1 MKKILTLFTMLL
13 VTVSTL
19 LAQAP
24 SLSYQMIVRNQ
35 KTTQVGAFAPNDLVY
50 SQSMNVYVAVV
61 EATGNVA
68 KVWAFTENGT
78 GNGMIAP
85 QATTNMNGMLS
96 LTLSDYQP
104 VELPAGY
111 QIPTTVDATVKLK
124 WFNEIEW
131 QDAKVVLAIP
141 EYGIMDT
148 MEILPVPF
156 AYKTFMKENI
166 TTPRIVKY
174 IENATPEV
182 DVAAVDEAI
191 TGNVP
196 FMNALR
202 DSVANAIKRNP
213 GRTKELALYFI
224 GLITPEDVE
233 NAADTVSQDVVEFV
247 KDTVVKYIK
256 NHRTEAYNLVKY
268 YIGQTTKED
277 VSGFWN
283 AAMNNEE
290 VYEIAKMIV
299 DSVNKYIKYHPEL
312 AVKTAKYIATHLTT
326 EDVFTLQNFTKT
338 NNPAAYDT
346 AKSILNSLIDE
357 FMAAN
362 DYQKNEC
369 HINLCELS
377 DEINQYAQYRT
388 VECPSFDATTPDNTN
403 APTKVRTNIN
413 KPDGFELKSDVYW
426 YVLSFPNS
434 VYPDTQVVATAHL
447 NENTPYIEYEIPANL
462 KGRMIV
468 FKPMMKQNC
477 KDLVTYGG
485 TYTYNC
491 TNCECPAIASFS
503 YTSTAVGD
511 LANYQGVK
519 LTAKLTNSY
528 NVSGIQYG
536 FQVSTDD
543 GAHWVN
549 LNNKVNPALGT
560 VGTDEFTFV
569 DTIKMNY
576 CDKQIKVRAYVTC
589 NNQTTY
595 SQEGSIKL
603 RDLRLVI
610 SNDPANA
617 LTATNG
623 IHISTQSYINEFDT
637 DWPSV
642 EQIVAKFGNE
652 FGVSVV
658 PEYKWYVNGVEQQN
672 VQGNVYTP
680 YVAGNEYKV
689 TCSFSIFNSE
699 PCVLE
704 ATYSQQ

>member
-35 KTTQVGAFAPNDLVY
+35 KTDTVGTFAPNDLVY
-50 SQSMNVYVAVV
+50 NKSMNVYVAVV

-68 KVWAFTENGT
+68 KVWAFTEHGT

-96 LTLSDYQP
+96 LTLSDYEP

-111 QIPTTVDATVKLK
+111 QIPTTVDATVNLK

-156 AYKTFMKENI
+156 AYKTFMKDNI

-174 IENATPEV
+174 IENATT
-182 DVAAVDEAI
+182 DHVARVDEAI

-224 GLITPEDVE
+224 GLITPKDVE

-277 VSGFWN
+277 VSGFWS

-312 AVKTAKYIATHLTT
+312 ATKTAKYVVRHLTA
-326 EDVFTLQNFTKT
+326 EDVFTLQNYTKT

-346 AKSILNSLIDE
+346 AKGILNDLIDDY
-357 FMAAN
+357 MAAN
-362 DYQKNEC
+362 QYQKVQCDVTDLCALRNE
-369 HINLCELS
+369 IEQFK
-377 DEINQYAQYRT
+377 DYGT
-388 VECPSFDATTPDNTN
+388 VVCPTIGATTYTATN
-403 APTKVRTNIN
+403 
-413 KPDGFELKSDVYW
+413 DELKTPFTNNGNAQNIQAW
-426 YVLSFPNS
+426 YELTFPNS
-434 VYPDTQVVATAHL
+434 NYSTVL
-447 NENTPYIEYEIPANL
+447 IPATVNGNEITAIL
-462 KGRMIV
+462 PQQYKNRNISVRPKMTAECMDTETFGPATEIECQV
-468 FKPMMKQNC
+468 QC
-477 KDLVTYGG
+477 K
-485 TYTYNC
+485 
-491 TNCECPAIASFS
+491 CPDIASFTH
-503 YTSTAVGD
+503 TSDAAGD
-511 LANYQGVK
+511 LINYHGVVLK
-519 LTAKLTNSY
+519 ATMTNNYYHNSSVNCGFEYKDGNGEWTDLHNTNSPAVLS
-528 NVSGIQYG
+528 NDGLTVS
-536 FQVSTDD
+536 
-543 GAHWVN
+543 
-549 LNNKVNPALGT
+549 
-560 VGTDEFTFV
+560 
-569 DTIKMNY
+569 DTIKMNF
-576 CDKQIKVRAYVTC
+576 CGKTILVRPYVECGGERFYGQYSAGVSITLR
-589 NNQTTY
+589 QFDLFISPESPVTGTTAFTV
-595 SQEGSIKL
+595 
-603 RDLRLVI
+603 R
-610 SNDPANA
+610 
-617 LTATNG
+617 NG
-623 IHISTQSYINEFDT
+623 IYIASNEFGT
-637 DWPSV
+637 HWPSV
-642 EQIVAKFGNE
+642 EQIVEKYGNQY
-652 FGVSVV
+652 GVNVEPTYQWESTG
-658 PEYKWYVNGVEQQN
+658 YTQTGKTVNISTSGD
-672 VQGNVYTP
+672 YT
-680 YVAGNEYKV
+680 V
-689 TCSFSIFNSE
+689 TCTIPALFNSNENCVLKKTFSIT
-699 PCVLE
+699 VH
-704 ATYSQQ
+704 

>member
-35 KTTQVGAFAPNDLVY
+35 TTDSVGAFAPNDLVY
-50 SQSMNVYVAVV
+50 NQSMNVYVAVV

-68 KVWAFTENGT
+68 KVWAFTEHGT

-85 QATTNMNGMLS
+85 QVTTNMNGMLS
-96 LTLSDYQP
+96 LTLSDYEP
-104 VELPAGY
+104 VALSADY
-111 QIPTTVDATVKLK
+111 QIPNTVNATVHLK

-156 AYKTFMKENI
+156 AYKTFMKDNI

-174 IENATPEV
+174 IENATPED

-191 TGNVP
+191 TDNES

-213 GRTKELALYFI
+213 SRTKELALYFI
-224 GLITPEDVE
+224 GLTTPQDVE
-233 NAADTVSQDVVEFV
+233 KAANAVSQDVVEFV

-256 NHRTEAYNLVKY
+256 NHRTEAYNIVKY
-268 YIGQTTKED
+268 FIGQTTVED
-277 VSGFWN
+277 VSDLWS
-283 AAMNNEE
+283 AAIHSSEADDI
-290 VYEIAKMIV
+290 VKMVV
-299 DSVNKYIKYHPEL
+299 DSVNAYIARHPEL

-326 EDVFTLQNFTKT
+326 EDVFTLQNYTKT

-369 HINLCELS
+369 HINLCELR

-388 VECPSFDATTPDNTN
+388 VECPSFAATTPDNTN
-403 APTKVRTNIN
+403 AAKVRTNIN
-413 KPDGFELKSDVYW
+413 KPDGFTLKPDVYW

-434 VYPDTQVVATAHL
+434 LYPETEVTATAYL
-447 NENTPYIEYEIPANL
+447 DATPPYIEYEIPTEMQ
-462 KGRMIV
+462 GRKINI
-468 FKPMMKQNC
+468 KPMMKQDC
-477 KDLVTYGG
+477 KDLVTYGEH
-485 TYTYNC
+485 YTYNC

-528 NVSGIQYG
+528 YESGIQYG
-536 FQVSTDD
+536 FEVSTDD
-543 GAHWVN
+543 GATWEK
-549 LNNKVNPALGT
+549 LNNKVNPALGAD
-560 VGTDEFTFV
+560 GFTFV

-576 CDKQIKVRAYVTC
+576 CNKQIKVRAYVTC
-589 NNQTTY
+589 NNQRTY

-623 IHISTQSYINEFDT
+623 IHISTQSYINEFGT

-658 PEYKWYVNGVEQQN
+658 PEYKWYVNGVEQQD

-680 YVAGNEYKV
+680 YVAGKVYKV

>member
-13 VTVSTL
+13 VTASTL

-35 KTTQVGAFAPNDLVY
+35 KTADVTVGEKVFHTNDLIY

-96 LTLSDYQP
+96 LTLSDYEP
-104 VELPAGY
+104 VELPDGY
-111 QIPTTVDATVKLK
+111 QIPTTVDATVQLK

-156 AYKTFMKENI
+156 AYKTFMKDNI

-174 IENATPEV
+174 VENATTD

-191 TGNVP
+191 TGNED

-213 GRTKELALYFI
+213 GKTKELALYFI
-224 GLITPEDVE
+224 GLTTPQDVE
-233 NAADTVSQDVVEFV
+233 NAANAVSQDVVEFV

-268 YIGQTTKED
+268 FIGQTTVED
-277 VSGFWN
+277 VSDMWS
-283 AAMNNEE
+283 AAIHSSEADDI
-290 VYEIAKMIV
+290 VKMVV
-299 DSVNKYIKYHPEL
+299 DSVNEYIKRHPEL

-369 HINLCELS
+369 HINLCELR
-377 DEINQYAQYRT
+377 DEIQQYSQYRT
-388 VECPSFDATTPDNTN
+388 VECPSFGETILDNT
-403 APTKVRTNIN
+403 KVSTNIN
-413 KPDGFELKSDVYW
+413 KPDGFTLKENSYW
-426 YVLSFPNS
+426 YILSFPNS
-434 VYPDTQVVATAHL
+434 VYPETQVVATAHL

-462 KGRMIV
+462 QGRKINI
-468 FKPMMKQNC
+468 KPMMKQDC
-477 KDLVTYGG
+477 KDLVTYGEP
-485 TYTYNC
+485 YTYNC

-528 NVSGIQYG
+528 HESGVQYG

-543 GAHWVN
+543 GNAWVN
-549 LNNKVNPALGT
+549 LNNKINPALG
-560 VGTDEFTFV
+560 GADELTFV
-569 DTIKMNY
+569 DTIKMDY
-576 CDKQIKVRAYVTC
+576 CNKQIKMRAYVTC
-589 NNQTTY
+589 NNDDTAF

-610 SNDPANA
+610 SNDPANT

-623 IHISTQSYINEFDT
+623 IHISTQSYINEFGT
-637 DWPSV
+637 EWPSV

-658 PEYKWYVNGVEQQN
+658 PEYKWYMNEDELQN

-680 YVAGNEYKV
+680 YEAGNVYRV

-704 ATYSQQ
+704 ATYPQQ